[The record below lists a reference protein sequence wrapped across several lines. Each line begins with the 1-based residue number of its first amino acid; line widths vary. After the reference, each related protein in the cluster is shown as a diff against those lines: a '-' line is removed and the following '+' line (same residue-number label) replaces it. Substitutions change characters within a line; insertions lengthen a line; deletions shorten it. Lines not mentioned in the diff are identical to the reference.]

1 MSGVWLPAFKSL
13 MKKVWIF
20 AFISG
25 AVMLRYQQPG
35 ETTLLWKIL
44 YDRAV
49 TFIRLRR
56 AKRCSSC
63 SRNFRLN

>member
-13 MKKVWIF
+13 MKK
-20 AFISG
+20 SG
-25 AVMLRYQQPG
+25 YLLSFWGLVMLRYQQPG

-49 TFIRLRR
+49 TLSDCGEQKD
-56 AKRCSSC
+56 APVAVGTSG
-63 SRNFRLN
+63 